1 MTKEEII
8 EAINS
13 TIIANGQKGITAESL
28 SNLLIDMVSATPEIA
43 GDSGGMLFYVG
54 MPNEDYSE
62 FDLTE
67 EEREHNVNMYNTF
80 IESPCAPISLDMT
93 REYMGMMGV
102 DVSMDD
108 FKMILT
114 AKEIMYASA
123 SISQEIFGDPQGG
136 IILEDSVIVHSD
148 GSLSRIQ

>member
-28 SNLLIDMVSATPEIA
+28 SNLLIDMISATPESA
-43 GDSGGMLFYVG
+43 GDSGGILFYAG
-54 MPNEDYSE
+54 MPNADYSE

-80 IESPCAPISLDMT
+80 IASPCAPISLDMT
-93 REYMGMMGV
+93 KEYVKMVGV
-102 DVSMDD
+102 DMNMDD
-108 FKMILT
+108 FKMIIT

-123 SISQEIFGDPQGG
+123 SISQEIFGDTQGG
-136 IILEDSVIVHSD
+136 IILEGSIIIHSD
-148 GSLSRIQ
+148 GSISTI

>member
-13 TIIANGQKGITAESL
+13 TIITNGQKGITAESL
-28 SNLLIDMVSATPEIA
+28 SNLLIDMVSATPEGE
-43 GDSGGMLFYVG
+43 GDSGGMLFYAG
-54 MPNEDYSE
+54 MPNDDYSE

-67 EEREHNVNMYNTF
+67 EERDHNVNMYNNF

-93 REYMGMMGV
+93 KEYVKMVGV
-102 DVSMDD
+102 DMSTDD

-114 AKEIMYASA
+114 SKQIMYASA

-136 IILEDSVIVHSD
+136 IILEGSIIIHSD
-148 GSLSRIQ
+148 GSLSIIQ